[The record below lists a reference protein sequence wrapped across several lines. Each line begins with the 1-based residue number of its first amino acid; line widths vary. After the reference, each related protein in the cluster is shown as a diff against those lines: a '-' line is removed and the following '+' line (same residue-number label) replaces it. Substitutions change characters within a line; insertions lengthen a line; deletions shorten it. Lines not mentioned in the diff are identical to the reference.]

1 LHIYKDAIIHNE
13 RVFYLNYDK
22 GSDLTKKCAEIRY
35 LIADEIGTLGVGHIG
50 GSLSAVE
57 ALVVLY
63 YKRMNIDPSN
73 PQMEGRDRFVMSKG
87 HAGPALYAVLADK
100 GYFPKE
106 LLYTLNIPGTT
117 LPSHTDMNL
126 TKGVDMTAGSLGQG
140 FSCAVG
146 IAYGSKL
153 SKDDAYTYV
162 MIGDGETGEGQIW
175 EAAMCAAQKSLDN
188 LIAFTDY
195 NKLQLDGWTCD
206 INELEP
212 LGAKWRSFGWN
223 VIEID
228 GHNVDA
234 IDAAI
239 TLAKLNKGKPSM
251 IILHTIKGK
260 GISFVEDSAPDNHS
274 MTITKEQHNLALKEL
289 RGEFGQC

>member
-1 LHIYKDAIIHNE
+1 LDNSKKSFL
-13 RVFYLNYDK
+13 V
-22 GSDLTKKCAEIRY
+22 KKCSEIRY

-63 YKRMNIDPSN
+63 YNQMNINPQN
-73 PQMEGRDRFVMSKG
+73 PQMKGRDRFVMSKG

-100 GYFPKE
+100 GYFDKK
-106 LLYTLNIPGTT
+106 LLYTLNKPRTT

-126 TKGVDMTAGSLGQG
+126 TKGVDMTTGSLGQG

-153 SKDDAYTYV
+153 SNDGAYIYT
-162 MIGDGETGEGQIW
+162 MLGDGESEEGQVW
-175 EAAMCAAQKSLDN
+175 EAAMYAAQKKLDN

-195 NKLQLDGWTCD
+195 NKLQLDGWVSD
-206 INELEP
+206 INDLEP
-212 LGAKWRSFGWN
+212 LAEKWRSFGWD
-223 VIEID
+223 VIEVD
-228 GHNVDA
+228 GHDVESIDCA
-234 IDAAI
+234 IV
-239 TLAKLNKGKPSM
+239 LAKLTKIKPSM

-260 GISFVEDSAPDNHS
+260 GISFVEENILGNHS
-274 MTITKEQHNLALKEL
+274 MTISKEQHEQALEEL
-289 RGEFGQC
+289 RGELE